1 VDFNLYK
8 PRLIDYLKQ
17 KGIDAK
23 PGLIRCFNP
32 AHDDKTPSCELF
44 EDHFVCYSGSCG
56 IHGDIYDAVEV
67 LEGITDKREQ
77 YLEIEKTFG
86 AAPRPVVPKETEKS
100 FTPDRAACDEVEAYM
115 RGHVSR
121 DHAVRLFLEARA
133 RAKDGEGASYPAE
146 IVEKMVN
153 YFFYWPGLDI
163 ATEAVTRATLR
174 SAGIPLVNPQK
185 GYSTWDPAG
194 VVVKLSVGYKLHY
207 YRDGECKKINSR
219 AGCVF
224 PTPSD
229 LDTSKP
235 VVLVEG
241 EIDAIACRAAGIDNV
256 YSTGGTNGLT
266 GPKVKARLL
275 EAHEIILCFDND
287 EPGKKSMGIIPISK
301 DDKNRVL
308 IPSTLRKNGFT
319 GIIKTTH
326 VPDPYKDSDDAVRHG
341 RADLVIKAIEEAS
354 IYAEAPVS
362 EPAPAAAGPGATPG
376 AAEAANVEPHGRLSL
391 KELKGV
397 LKKIERTKLDENEVA
412 PFVSAC
418 CNILETMDDSAWKIL
433 HKWGAPD
440 NLLDR
445 PLKQNPTYLVTIAKK
460 YGLSQYFI
468 SRLEAVTISKAELQ
482 GMISKNEPIIPL
494 NYKKITESAEWG
506 LFLQNQ
512 GSETAA
518 GIIVDIL
525 KDCFIYVET
534 EKRHYFYNG
543 HIWVRE
549 PDPRGVV
556 YNIFS
561 ALLDYSA
568 DECGEYDEYTLKLLQ
583 RAARKIEQYRFR
595 SEVVL
600 DLSARPQI
608 FRADVLF
615 DSPSIRETLTLEDG
629 VLDFSGKEIKFR
641 KSTQDEYRRNTLPYK
656 VADLKK
662 TDTPEKFMAFM
673 MGNFKDHDTL
683 ETLMYYLSLIPSRC
697 TQYKYGGIFIGR
709 PHTGKTTTIELMMKI
724 YAGMIVRLPS
734 EALVSTGRNRMP
746 NNGPSPYV
754 ARLEG
759 KGAAVA
765 QETERNGFL
774 NGAFWKEL
782 TGGDTLTARG
792 MYSDPRDFTPTAQII
807 MASNHSPRF
816 DSKDQATID
825 RMVVIPF
832 RVEHK
837 HGDEGTKEQIDIIA
851 DLSPEFPSVIR
862 LFAEYYIRFKHEFK
876 GKIPLSK
883 ECAAYKDDYV
893 EDQETDL
900 DRFVEDNI
908 DFVKDENCYEKIK
921 DVYARYLSYYSFEL
935 DEFGKPTDKE
945 AFTQN
950 KFTRLLKHDYT
961 EIRVK
966 QKKMNGYPVQIF
978 QYMKLKP
985 DVGQSAQPS
994 LAADDSGSTPK
1005 KEERRD
1011 DRRSDGFD
1019 FSPEPPDDN
1028 PFE

>member
-1 VDFNLYK
+1 MDFNLYK
-8 PRLIDYLKQ
+8 PRLVDYLRQ

-44 EDHFVCYSGSCG
+44 EDHFICYSGSCG

-86 AAPRPVVPKETEKS
+86 AAPRPIAPREKEKS
-100 FTPDRAACDEVEAYM
+100 FTPDPLACEAVESYM
-115 RGHVSR
+115 RGHVMKER
-121 DHAVRLFLEARA
+121 AVRDFLAARA
-133 RAKDGEGASYPAE
+133 RAKDGEAGAYPAA
-146 IVEKMVN
+146 IVDEMVK

-163 ATEAVTRATLR
+163 ATEGVTRATLR

-185 GYSTWDPAG
+185 GYSTWDSSG
-194 VVVKLSVGYKLHY
+194 VVVKLAVGYKLHF

-219 AGCVF
+219 SGCVF
-224 PTPSD
+224 PTPD
-229 LDTSKP
+229 GLDITKP

-241 EIDAIACRAAGIDNV
+241 EIDAIACRAAGIKGV

-275 EAHEIILCFDND
+275 DAKEVILFFDND
-287 EPGKKSMGIIPISK
+287 EPGKKSMGLIPIGK
-301 DDKNRVL
+301 DDKNRSC
-308 IPSTLRKNGFT
+308 IPLGLRKNGFT
-319 GIIKTTH
+319 GTIKTTH
-326 VPDPYKDSDDAVRHG
+326 VPDPYKDADDAIRHN
-341 RADLVIKAIEEAS
+341 RADLVTQAIAAAA
-354 IYAEAPVS
+354 IYADIQDDDVIPD
-362 EPAPAAAGPGATPG
+362 G
-376 AAEAANVEPHGRLSL
+376 AAKAEDDGQSEPHGRLSL

-397 LKKIERTKLDENEVA
+397 LKKIDRTKLEEGEIA

-418 CNILETMDDSAWKIL
+418 CNILESMDDSAWKVL

-440 NLLDR
+440 NVLDR

-468 SRLEAVTISKAELQ
+468 SRLEAVTISKSELQ

-494 NYKKITESAEWG
+494 NYKKITESAEWEH
-506 LFLQNQ
+506 FLQDQ
-512 GSETAA
+512 GSRTAA
-518 GIIVDIL
+518 ELIADIL

-568 DECGEYDEYTLKLLQ
+568 NECEEYDEDTLKLLQ

-600 DLSARPQI
+600 DLSAMPEI

-662 TDTPEKFMAFM
+662 EGKPDKFMSFM
-673 MGNFKDHDTL
+673 EGNFKDHDTL

-709 PHTGKTTTIELMMKI
+709 PHTGKTTTIELMMKV
-724 YAGMIVRLPS
+724 YSGMIVRLPS
-734 EALVSTGRNRMP
+734 EALVSTGRTRIP
-746 NNGPSPYV
+746 SNGPNPYV

-837 HGDEGTKEQIDIIA
+837 HGDEGTKEQTDILA
-851 DLSPEFPSVIR
+851 DLESEYPSVIR
-862 LFAEYYIRFKHEFK
+862 LFSEYYIRFKHEYK

-908 DFVKDENCYEKIK
+908 DFVKDENCFEKIK
-921 DVYARYLSYYSFEL
+921 DVYARYLSYYGFEL
-935 DEFGKPTDKE
+935 DEFGKPSDKE

-950 KFTRLLKHDYT
+950 KFTRFLKHDYT

-994 LAADDSGSTPK
+994 LPDEPDDHK

-1011 DRRSDGFD
+1011 DRRRDGLD
-1019 FSPEPPDDN
+1019 FTPEPPDDD
-1028 PFE
+1028 PFK